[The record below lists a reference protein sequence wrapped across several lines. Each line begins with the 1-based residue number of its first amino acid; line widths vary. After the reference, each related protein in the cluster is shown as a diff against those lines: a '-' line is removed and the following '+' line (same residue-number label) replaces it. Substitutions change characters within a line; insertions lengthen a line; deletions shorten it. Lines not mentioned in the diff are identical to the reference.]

1 MLTETI
7 FRQQQILYERIL
19 WYKIMKKYIIPDWIK
34 QYEND
39 AAPFSIEKIVLKKYE
54 DDWTLFFYSNDD
66 TTGGIVINQS
76 SGTTIAELLDYA
88 EHNHIAIE
96 YSL

>member
-1 MLTETI
+1 
-7 FRQQQILYERIL
+7 
-19 WYKIMKKYIIPDWIK
+19 MKKYIIPDWIK

-76 SGTTIAELLDYA
+76 SGTTIAELIRLCRTQS
-88 EHNHIAIE
+88 HSHRI
-96 YSL
+96 

>member
-1 MLTETI
+1 
-7 FRQQQILYERIL
+7 
-19 WYKIMKKYIIPDWIK
+19 MKKYIIPDCHHR
-34 QYEND
+34 QDNGTCEYEND

>member
-1 MLTETI
+1 
-7 FRQQQILYERIL
+7 
-19 WYKIMKKYIIPDWIK
+19 MKKYIIPDWIK

-66 TTGGIVINQS
+66 TTGGIVDLCQYFGHKKLNFSPSI
-76 SGTTIAELLDYA
+76 TYA
-88 EHNHIAIE
+88 ERII
-96 YSL
+96 S

>member
-1 MLTETI
+1 
-7 FRQQQILYERIL
+7 
-19 WYKIMKKYIIPDWIK
+19 MKKYIIPDWIK

-54 DDWTLFFYSNDD
+54 EDWTLFFYSNDD

>member
-1 MLTETI
+1 
-7 FRQQQILYERIL
+7 
-19 WYKIMKKYIIPDWIK
+19 MKKYIIPDWIK

-66 TTGGIVINQS
+66 TTG
-76 SGTTIAELLDYA
+76 
-88 EHNHIAIE
+88 AIE

>member
-1 MLTETI
+1 
-7 FRQQQILYERIL
+7 
-19 WYKIMKKYIIPDWIK
+19 MKKYIIPDWIK

-39 AAPFSIEKIVLKKYE
+39 AAPFSIEKIVLKKY
-54 DDWTLFFYSNDD
+54 D

>member
-1 MLTETI
+1 
-7 FRQQQILYERIL
+7 
-19 WYKIMKKYIIPDWIK
+19 MKKYIIPDWIK

>member
-1 MLTETI
+1 
-7 FRQQQILYERIL
+7 
-19 WYKIMKKYIIPDWIK
+19 
-34 QYEND
+34 
-39 AAPFSIEKIVLKKYE
+39 LKKYE

>member
-1 MLTETI
+1 
-7 FRQQQILYERIL
+7 
-19 WYKIMKKYIIPDWIK
+19 MKKYIIPDWIK

-66 TTGGIVINQS
+66 TTC
-76 SGTTIAELLDYA
+76 LLYTSPSPRD
-88 EHNHIAIE
+88 
-96 YSL
+96 S